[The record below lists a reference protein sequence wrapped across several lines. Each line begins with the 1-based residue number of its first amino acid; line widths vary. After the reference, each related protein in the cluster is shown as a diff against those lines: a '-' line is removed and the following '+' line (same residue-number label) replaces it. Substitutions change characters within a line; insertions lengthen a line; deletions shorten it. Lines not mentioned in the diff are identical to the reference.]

1 MELKEGI
8 SSLTSD
14 CTIKVQYS
22 KQYRSDIKKYIWI
35 MEKAKEF
42 QKNIYF
48 CSIDYTKAIDC
59 VGHNK
64 LWKILKDGN
73 TRPSVS
79 GETCVQ
85 VKKQQLGPNME
96 LTGSKLGKR
105 VCKGCMLLPC
115 LFNLYAEYI
124 MWNARLD
131 DSQTVIKIAGKIS
144 ATSDM
149 RCYHSNVKRN

>member
-48 CSIDYTKAIDC
+48 CSIDYTKAIDYAKAIDC

-105 VCKGCMLLPC
+105 VRPTCILSPC
-115 LFNLYAEYI
+115 LFYLYTEYI
-124 MWNARLD
+124 
-131 DSQTVIKIAGKIS
+131 T
-144 ATSDM
+144 
-149 RCYHSNVKRN
+149 